1 MTPENDALERA
12 ILTQFNDLLTLTRSA
27 DDAVE
32 RVYIGLP
39 SRDRALV
46 QRWACHRD
54 PELLDRAIRQ
64 SMLAAEFGIS
74 QRQVRRI
81 LETAQAHNP
90 TIFKRLSRLR
100 ENI

>member
-1 MTPENDALERA
+1 MK
-12 ILTQFNDLLTLTRSA
+12 QFLDLLEVTRSA
-27 DDAVE
+27 DVAVE
-32 RVYIGLP
+32 RVYMGMN

-54 PELLDRAIRQ
+54 PELRDRAIRQ

-74 QRQVRRI
+74 ERQVRRI
-81 LETAQAHNP
+81 LDEAQAQNP

-100 ENI
+100 NL